1 MDPRIIHKS
10 IIRFELDKSRI
21 NNKWPLAR
29 EGLPFVFVGC
39 TLTFILICIGFLF
52 VSIVTGIITL
62 FIIFFFRDP
71 DRKNDASPKSVLT
84 PADGTILE
92 IQHLEDLNNPLG
104 KPSFKISIFMSIF
117 NVHVNRLPIACT
129 VKKITY
135 QPGRFFSA
143 NLDKASKFNENN
155 RIKLQTADSRTII
168 VIQIAGIIARR
179 IACWIKEGDRLDVG
193 QRFGL
198 IRFGSRL
205 EVYLPEDSKITAQPG
220 QKVKAGETII
230 GYLS

>member
-1 MDPRIIHKS
+1 M
-10 IIRFELDKSRI
+10 
-21 NNKWPLAR
+21 
-29 EGLPFVFVGC
+29 GLF
-39 TLTFILICIGFLF
+39 F
-52 VSIVTGIITL
+52 VSIVTGILTL

-71 DRKNDASPKSVLT
+71 DRGNDTGPGAILT

-92 IQHLEDLNNPLG
+92 IKHLDDPNNPLG
-104 KPSFKISIFMSIF
+104 KPALKISIFMSIF
-117 NVHVNRLPIACT
+117 NVHVNRFPVAGT

-135 QPGRFFSA
+135 QPGRFFRA
-143 NLDKASKFNENN
+143 NLDKASKLNENN
-155 RIKLQTADSRTII
+155 RIMLKTDDSRTIM

-179 IACWIKEGDRLDVG
+179 IACWIREGDRLDAG

-205 EVYLPEDSKITAQPG
+205 EVYLPEDSRITAQSG

-230 GYLS
+230 GYLK